1 MRTPIPTRPSCPMA
15 DLHTPN
21 VGSDEVVLN
30 PYEVAATR
38 WLRLAMDSSRVLP
51 KEVYLELGRDKSTFS
66 RWQSYDDLHTIPL
79 ADLLQA
85 LPVLGETAAEA
96 LIELLRLAANKKPLR

>member
-1 MRTPIPTRPSCPMA
+1 MA
-15 DLHTPN
+15 DLHTSN
-21 VGSDEVVLN
+21 VGSDEVVLT

-66 RWQSYDDLHTIPL
+66 RWQSYDDQHCIPL
-79 ADLLQA
+79 SDLLQA
-85 LPVLGETAAEA
+85 LPVLGDAAVEDLLD
-96 LIELLRLAANKKPLR
+96 LIRAAAKKKPLR